1 MNINLP
7 PNSWFK
13 YTKYTDNILENEKI
27 NPLIISNPFLHPIKP
42 EHKILKDLD
51 YLEKVS
57 RSHYFKLTLKFYVY
71 FLRTLYDVLKQIFIR
86 KDSTLIN
93 QKRFYKKD
101 YDIIFISHLT
111 NKKRLEE
118 DFDEY
123 FGGIINELAKE
134 KKILLLLIPHR
145 NFSTQEINRFILKK
159 RKYDVSIFNKKLVSL
174 KLKIK
179 SLLRILKERERFLKL
194 AKKNYGINKKLL
206 LMTGNYFLS
215 PGNLLY
221 LMSYLQ
227 LEEIL
232 KDVKAKS
239 LITTYEGLAWE
250 RLFYFAAHQSK
261 QNIKCIGFQHTLL
274 FKYQHSITRSVNAIY
289 DPDMILCAGKLTAK
303 ALKKKLNNNKLLIKV
318 LGSPMKEKI
327 NLQIK
332 YKKKNIVLF
341 LPSGDPEESIY
352 MTNFAINFAKT
363 NHNISVIIRYHPI
376 MVNKLS
382 NHFKENLSN
391 IIISSS
397 SLEDDCNLAKW
408 AIYSSSTAIFQAI
421 NSRCIPIRLICNL
434 PTDYNDPLWQIETN
448 RIRNIS
454 KLSEMQEIFFN
465 SNQVKNK
472 DEKINAKD
480 DISIKINDLRSDLN
494 LNVLKKET

>member
-1 MNINLP
+1 MDNNFP

-13 YTKYTDNILENEKI
+13 YTKYTDNIFENEKI

-42 EHKILKDLD
+42 EQKILKDLD

-57 RSHYFKLTLKFYVY
+57 KSNYFKLKLKFYVY
-71 FLRTLYDVLKQIFIR
+71 FLRTTYDILKQIFIR
-86 KDSTLIN
+86 KDRILQT
-93 QKRFYKKD
+93 QKRLYKKD
-101 YDIIFISHLT
+101 YDVIFISHLN

-123 FGGIINELAKE
+123 FGDIINELAKE
-134 KKILLLLIPHR
+134 KKILLLLIPHCD
-145 NFSTQEINRFILKK
+145 FSTQEINRFILKK
-159 RKYDVSIFNKKLVSL
+159 RKYDISIFNKKLVSL

-179 SLLRILKERERFLKL
+179 SLLGILRERERFLKL
-194 AKKNYGINKKLL
+194 AKNNYGINKKLL

-215 PGNLLY
+215 PGNILY

-227 LEEIL
+227 LEQIL
-232 KDVKAKS
+232 KNVKAKN

-250 RLFYFAAHQSK
+250 SLFFSAAHQSE

-274 FKYQHSITRSVNAIY
+274 FKYQHSITRTVNAIY
-289 DPDMILCAGKLTAK
+289 DPDVILCAGELTAK
-303 ALKKKLNNNKLLIKV
+303 ALKKKINNNKLSIKV
-318 LGSPMKEKI
+318 LGSPLKEKI

-352 MTNFAINFAKT
+352 MTNFALNFAKT
-363 NHNISVIIRYHPI
+363 SHDISVIIRYHPI
-376 MVNKLS
+376 MLNKLNNYFKEKLS
-382 NHFKENLSN
+382 NIS
-391 IIISSS
+391 ISSS
-397 SLEDDCNLAKW
+397 SLEDDCKLAKW

-421 NSRCIPIRLICNL
+421 NSQCIPIRLICDL
-434 PTDYNDPLWQIETN
+434 PTDHNDPLWQIESN
-448 RIRNIS
+448 RISTIS
-454 KLSEMQEIFFN
+454 KLSEMPEIFFN
-465 SNQVKNK
+465 SNQVNNK

-480 DISIKINDLRSDLN
+480 NISIKINGLRSDLN
-494 LNVLKKET
+494 LNVLKKEI